1 MSYLIL
7 PNNHDKFMVSFCV
20 FQQIEKYRN
29 LAKDIMGLPCIE
41 HFDMIELT
49 CEDLKEGLA
58 KACRDLANELL
69 RRVSDDHRNENQ
81 K

>member
-1 MSYLIL
+1 
-7 PNNHDKFMVSFCV
+7 
-20 FQQIEKYRN
+20 
-29 LAKDIMGLPCIE
+29 MGLPCIE